1 MNLADFAIDP
11 QMLMRISLT
20 IFVVVGVTVARR
32 IAVHRL
38 TPDESVLTPQK
49 RRQIFYVRTAFNIV
63 LAAGVLMIWLGLLQN
78 LLLSLTAVTV
88 ALVVATK
95 ELLMCVS
102 GFALRTGANSFSVGD
117 WIRVD
122 GIRGEVTDF
131 NLLSTSMLELGV
143 SNGGLNYTG
152 HRIVLPNSIFLTR
165 PVRNE
170 RVLRHFVL
178 HSFDVV
184 VDHLPE
190 VGSML
195 DWLESYCHARFS
207 TFEGDARR
215 LSASIDRKLGVDLPG
230 PEPVVSVHT
239 TDNAKLAF
247 RVTLFCPL
255 TRAEDLQRDITCA
268 LLDRIK
274 AQAEKEAGR
283 TEQARQPA

>member
-1 MNLADFAIDP
+1 MNVADFAIDP
-11 QMLMRISLT
+11 QMLMRLALT
-20 IFVVVGVTVARR
+20 MIVIVAVTIARR

-38 TPDESVLTPQK
+38 TPGETVLTPQK
-49 RRQIFYVRTAFNIV
+49 RRQIFYVRTGFNTV
-63 LAAGVLMIWLGLLQN
+63 LALGVLLIWLGLLQN

-95 ELLMCVS
+95 ELLMCIS

-131 NLLSTSMLELGV
+131 NLLSTSMLELGA
-143 SNGGLNYTG
+143 SNGALNYTG

-178 HSFDVV
+178 HSFDIV
-184 VDHLPE
+184 VDPVAE
-190 VGSML
+190 AAPVL
-195 DWLESYCHARFS
+195 DWLDRYCQARFAS
-207 TFEGDARR
+207 FEGEARR

-230 PEPVVSVHT
+230 PEPVVSLHT
-239 TDNAKLAF
+239 TDSAKLAF
-247 RVTLFCPL
+247 RVTLFCPHV
-255 TRAEDLQRDITCA
+255 RAEDLQRDITCA
-268 LLDRIK
+268 LLERLS
-274 AQAEKEAGR
+274 ALANKEPSR
-283 TEQARQPA
+283 TTAVRQPA

>member
-11 QMLMRISLT
+11 QLLMRFGLT
-20 IFVVVGVTVARR
+20 LAVIVAVTVARR

-38 TPDESVLTPQK
+38 TPGETVLTPQK

-63 LAAGVLMIWLGLLQN
+63 LGVGVLMIWLGQLQN

-88 ALVVATK
+88 AVVVATK

-131 NLLSTSMLELGV
+131 NLLSTSLLELNV
-143 SNGGLNYTG
+143 TNAGLNYTG
-152 HRIVLPNSIFLTR
+152 HRIVLPNSIFLSK

-170 RVLRHFVL
+170 RVLRHYVL
-178 HSFDVV
+178 HSFDIV
-184 VDHLPE
+184 VDPGLE
-190 VGSML
+190 AAL
-195 DWLESYCHARFS
+195 ALTWLERYCQARFAG
-207 TFEGDARR
+207 FEQEARR

-230 PEPVVSVHT
+230 PEPVVSLHT
-239 TDNAKLAF
+239 NDNAKLAF

-255 TRAEDLQRDITCA
+255 VRAEDLQRDITCA
-268 LLDRIK
+268 LLDRLRI
-274 AQAEKEAGR
+274 QADNGGNA
-283 TEQARQPA
+283 PAAERRIA